1 MKKLTTLI
9 IMAAILFGC
18 QEKTEKITDSK
29 DYNKYLNTANTPSKD
44 GVQKDLEFWQNR
56 FNDDTTR
63 LMEMSQLAG
72 IHAALFG
79 STGNISELKTSEE
92 LIKKSY
98 NVSARNKD
106 VYLRSLAH
114 NYISQHR
121 FKEAQ
126 VLLDSAYTYPD
137 NKKETEMMLFDVA
150 MELGNYESAD
160 TLLGK
165 IKSPKD
171 FNYLIRLAK
180 WSDHNGNLDAA
191 IKYLEQAKQIAEERD
206 NSGLK
211 SWIYSNL
218 GDFYGHAGR
227 LKDSYNSYL
236 KTLELEPDN
245 HYVKKQIAW
254 MVYSA
259 EKNTKEANRILD
271 SIMVN
276 HKAPDYHLLKAEI
289 AAYNEN
295 ITEEE
300 KQYELFLKKAEHPD
314 YGAMYNTYLINLYA
328 ENNPEKALKLA
339 AMEINNRATP
349 ETYQLLAY
357 AQLKVGHKK
366 AAFKTIEE
374 YVAGKTEEPRA
385 LFHSALVY
393 KANGMDKKVAFLKD
407 ELLGAGYELGPVK
420 AKEIEKL

>member
-1 MKKLTTLI
+1 MKKI
-9 IMAAILFGC
+9 ITILFVAVFFGC
-18 QEKTEKITDSK
+18 QEKTEKITNSD
-29 DYNKYLNTANTPSKD
+29 DYDKYLITTNNPSKD
-44 GVQKDLEFWQNR
+44 AIDKDYEFWQEK
-56 FNDDTTR
+56 FKNDSTN
-63 LMEMSQLAG
+63 LMEMSRLSG
-72 IHAALFG
+72 IHAARFG
-79 STGNISELKTSEE
+79 STGDISELKISEK
-92 LIKKSY
+92 LIKKSHEIA
-98 NVSARNKD
+98 ARNKD
-106 VYLRSLAH
+106 TYLRSLAH

-137 NKKETEMMLFDVA
+137 NKKQTEMMLFDVA
-150 MELGNYESAD
+150 MELGEYERAD

-165 IKSPKD
+165 IKDPKD

-206 NSGLK
+206 NKALK
-211 SWIYSNL
+211 LWIYSNI

-236 KTLELEPDN
+236 KTLEIEPDN

-254 MVYSA
+254 MVYSS
-259 EKNTKEANRILD
+259 EKNTEEANRILD

-289 AAYNEN
+289 AAYEEN
-295 ITEEE
+295 TSEE
-300 KQYELFLKKAEHPD
+300 KKQYDLFLKTAKNSD

-328 ENNPEKALKLA
+328 ETNPEEALKLA
-339 AMEINNRATP
+339 AMEITNRATP

-357 AQLKVGHKK
+357 AQLKNGQKE
-366 AAFKTIEE
+366 AALKTIEQ
-374 YVAGKTEEPRA
+374 YVEGKTEEPKA

-393 KANGMDKKVAFLKD
+393 KANGMNEKVASLKE
-407 ELLGAGYELGPVK
+407 ELLGASYELGPVK
-420 AKEIEKL
+420 AKEIQKL